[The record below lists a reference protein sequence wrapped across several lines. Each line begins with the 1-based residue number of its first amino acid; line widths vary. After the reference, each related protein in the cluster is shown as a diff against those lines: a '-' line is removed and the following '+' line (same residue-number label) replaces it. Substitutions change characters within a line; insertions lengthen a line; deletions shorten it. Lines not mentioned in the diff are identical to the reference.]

1 MRADLSIAARILRL
15 SLRELLRN
23 RVGLALLFL
32 IPGIF
37 LGIVR
42 LTAGALPVPI
52 EVYFQNDVLRLNPPQ
67 VDVSIVFVSASVA
80 GFLSAYFALTLF
92 QQDFDYWRHGV
103 FMGLRPVTLLLGR
116 FGFFVLLAA
125 ALAVSTTL
133 LVAQWVSLKQAM
145 IALSGYL
152 LISIIYGT
160 AGAIA
165 GSVTR
170 DFLVA
175 VLASALLAD
184 IDAAWLQ
191 NPVYYTA
198 AERMDLIRWLPA
210 YYPTQLV
217 FSAAFDDRVNWLALR
232 GCAAWALG
240 LFALLLGLL
249 HFKLRG
255 LSGRSHR

>member
-1 MRADLSIAARILRL
+1 MRADLSIAGRILHL

-23 RVGLALLFL
+23 RVGLVLLFL
-32 IPGIF
+32 IPGVF

-42 LTAGALPVPI
+42 VTAGQLPVPI
-52 EVYFQNDVLRLNPPQ
+52 EVYFWNDVLKLTPPQ
-67 VDVSIVFVSASVA
+67 LDVSLVFVSASVA

-103 FMGLRPVTLLLGR
+103 FMGLRPLTLLLGR
-116 FGFFVLLAA
+116 FGFFILLATS
-125 ALAVSTTL
+125 LAFGTTMVL
-133 LVAQWVSLKQAM
+133 AQWVALRQAM
-145 IALSGYL
+145 TAFTGYL

-165 GSVTR
+165 GSLTR

-217 FSAAFDDRVNWLALR
+217 FSAAFDNRTNWLAIG

-240 LFALLLGLL
+240 LFLLLLGLL

-255 LSGRSHR
+255 LSGTSRR